1 MKKIFPILMLMA
13 GFFLFGCSEYQMK
26 TYETNDR
33 INFTATNDYGQETD
47 RKDDLVYEKNFG
59 TMPPAQLYDTVQ
71 IEVKVQGNI
80 TDYPRKVAF
89 KVEPEN
95 SGIEVVF
102 PEEYYVPAD
111 TFKAA
116 FKVLVKRVELLD
128 TLLEAQLT
136 FDYARSDFQAGTEE
150 RQYYA
155 LTCYDVITID
165 LVNMSMVYWNYFYK
179 KYLGTWSNVKA
190 RFIIR
195 TLGVTDFLA
204 WRPYLQSDAVIL
216 KKALE
221 EYKSNPANPPLYDEM
236 QLPEKVW
243 ISFD

>member
-1 MKKIFPILMLMA
+1 MKKMYSILMLMTE
-13 GFFLFGCSEYQMK
+13 FFLLGCSEYQMK

-47 RKDDLVYEKNFG
+47 GKGDLVYEKNFG
-59 TMPPAQLYDTVQ
+59 ILPPAQLYDTVR

-80 TDYPRKVAF
+80 TDYPRKVVF
-89 KVEPEN
+89 KVEPED

-102 PEEYYVPAD
+102 LDEYYVPAD

-128 TLLEAQLT
+128 TVLEAKLT
-136 FDYARSDFQAGTEE
+136 FDYTHSDFQAGTEE

-155 LTCYDVITID
+155 LTCYDVITIS
-165 LVNMSMVYWNYFYK
+165 LVNMSMVYWNSFYK
-179 KYLGTWSNVKA
+179 RYLGTWSNMKA
-190 RFIIR
+190 RFIIQ

-204 WRPYLQSDAVIL
+204 WRPDIQSDAVVL

-236 QLPEKVW
+236 RLPEKVW

>member
-1 MKKIFPILMLMA
+1 MKKIYPILMLIA
-13 GFFLFGCSEYQMK
+13 GFFLSGCSEYQMK
-26 TYETNDR
+26 TYETNGR
-33 INFTATNDYGQETD
+33 INFTATNEYGQETD
-47 RKDDLVYEKNFG
+47 RVEDLVYEKNFG
-59 TMPPAQLYDTVQ
+59 TMPPARLYDTMV

-95 SGIEVVF
+95 SGIEVVS

-111 TFKAA
+111 AYKAA

-128 TLLEAQLT
+128 TVLEAQLT
-136 FDYARSDFQAGTEE
+136 FDYAHSDFQAGTDE
-150 RQYYA
+150 RQQYA

-179 KYLGTWSNVKA
+179 RYLGTWSNVKA
-190 RFIIR
+190 RFIIQ

-204 WRPYLQSDAVIL
+204 WRPYIQSDAVVL

-221 EYKSNPANPPLYDEM
+221 EYKADSANPPLYDET

>member
-59 TMPPAQLYDTVQ
+59 TMPSAQLYDTVQ

-89 KVEPEN
+89 KVEQEN

-116 FKVLVKRVELLD
+116 FKVLV
-128 TLLEAQLT
+128 
-136 FDYARSDFQAGTEE
+136 
-150 RQYYA
+150 
-155 LTCYDVITID
+155 
-165 LVNMSMVYWNYFYK
+165 
-179 KYLGTWSNVKA
+179 
-190 RFIIR
+190 
-195 TLGVTDFLA
+195 
-204 WRPYLQSDAVIL
+204 
-216 KKALE
+216 
-221 EYKSNPANPPLYDEM
+221 
-236 QLPEKVW
+236 
-243 ISFD
+243 

>member
-1 MKKIFPILMLMA
+1 MKKIYLILILMA
-13 GFFLFGCSEYQMK
+13 GFFLSGCSEYQMK
-26 TYETNDR
+26 IYETNDR
-33 INFTATNDYGQETD
+33 INFTATNEYGQETD
-47 RKDDLVYEKNFG
+47 RIEDLVYEKNFG
-59 TMPPAQLYDTVQ
+59 TMPPAQLYDTMV

-80 TDYPRKVAF
+80 TDYSRKIAF

-95 SGIEVVF
+95 GGIEVVC

-111 TFKAA
+111 AYKAA

-128 TLLEAQLT
+128 TVLEAKLT
-136 FDYARSDFQAGTEE
+136 FDYARSDFQAGTVE
-150 RQYYA
+150 RQQYR

-179 KYLGTWSNVKA
+179 RYLGTWSNVKA
-190 RFIIR
+190 RFIIQ
-195 TLGVTDFLA
+195 TLGVTDFLE
-204 WRPYLQSDAVIL
+204 WRPYIQSDAVVL

-221 EYKSNPANPPLYDEM
+221 EYKANPANSPLYDETR
-236 QLPEKVW
+236 LPEKIW